1 VGPKPGKR
9 LDCGII
15 HRPAEL
21 LLTLGYLAANPD
33 DLAVINK
40 LHVFGER
47 MSPATRTGSTR
58 TRARVRRTTRRPVR
72 SSAPRW
78 SRRKELRPGEILAA
92 ALEQFVERG
101 YAATKLEDVARRAG
115 ITKGAMYRY
124 YDSKEA
130 LFKAMVLEMVVPHVE
145 HFEREVSSSSAS
157 ARDLLTAFAHGW
169 VERVYSSPVSG
180 LAKLMVAEASNFP
193 DLASFYHE
201 EVIARSARA
210 LTRLL
215 ERGVQRGEFRPLDMQ
230 SAVVILRAPLILMAI
245 WKHSLL
251 RCDPKILDES
261 RYVETYLDM
270 MMNGLLAPPAELHRE

>member
-1 VGPKPGKR
+1 
-9 LDCGII
+9 
-15 HRPAEL
+15 
-21 LLTLGYLAANPD
+21 
-33 DLAVINK
+33 
-40 LHVFGER
+40 